1 MLVVNQDPK
10 DVVPDI
16 TDNDIDSK
24 IFIAIIKS
32 PHGWSWIYHV
42 RRSNFQ
48 YRWFGLNCE
57 ELNNWPDEIHVW
69 EEMTSES
76 LLEVLSKAFF
86 AEDYPTVIFRIDNQ
100 NDITQFKYIALHEFS
115 LCIPDDLFD
124 YMTGHLRDRSNFQC

>member
-1 MLVVNQDPK
+1 MLIINQDPK

-48 YRWFGLNCE
+48 YLWFGLNCDG
-57 ELNNWPDEIHVW
+57 LNNWAEEIHVW
-69 EEMTSES
+69 GEMTSES

-86 AEDYPTVIFRIDNQ
+86 ADDYPTVIFRIDNHI
-100 NDITQFKYIALHEFS
+100 DIAQFKYFAYQEFS
-115 LCIPDDLFD
+115 ICIPDDLLN
-124 YMTGHLRDRSNFQC
+124 YMIGHLNDRRAFS